1 MTTTSDTTPISARRA
16 ATQARLADAA
26 VAVFARKGV
35 PGSTVEEIC
44 EEAGF
49 TRGAFYSNFDSKDD
63 LCTTVLR
70 RYAEKNLATLGS
82 SLDFPN
88 DGHEALRDRIHD
100 IIALFA
106 SAVGSDP
113 LTTMAILEITIE
125 AARNPQLRQVYRQ
138 VEDTITPALRQMVE
152 QALRDHDVTTT
163 IAISDLVE
171 VTQAVFD
178 FRVLA
183 AMASGRQTDIDR
195 MTNQL
200 TTMVLTFVHPM

>member
-1 MTTTSDTTPISARRA
+1 MPPLLFLPARGSWIDRRGDLRGGWVHPR
-16 ATQARLADAA
+16 RL
-26 VAVFARKGV
+26 
-35 PGSTVEEIC
+35 
-44 EEAGF
+44 
-49 TRGAFYSNFDSKDD
+49 YSNFTSKDD

-88 DGHEALRDRIHD
+88 DGHEALRDRIHG

-106 SAVGSDP
+106 STVGSDP
-113 LTTMAILEITIE
+113 LTAMAILEITIE
-125 AARNPQLRQVYRQ
+125 AARNPRLRQAYRQ
-138 VEDTITPALRQMVE
+138 VGDAITPALCHMVE
-152 QALRDHDVTTT
+152 QALREHAATAT
-163 IAISDLVE
+163 IAVSDLVE

-183 AMASGRQTDIDR
+183 AMASGRQADIDR

-200 TTMVLTFVHPM
+200 TMMVLTFVHPM